1 MKRNFLIF
9 LLILSA
15 VFCAYGQNNSPI
27 DLVLLLDTS
36 QGMSSSYDNVNNYIT
51 GPFLSEFL
59 RVGDT
64 FHLVT
69 FSANAR
75 LDSARII
82 LGVGDIETIIG
93 RMLIQYPVEN
103 GSNVTNALTF
113 AERYVTALPSRAKK
127 IVLITT
133 GGADTNTLVTASKQ
147 RLNSRNTTL
156 DYIQVTPGRPLS
168 NLPKSGRPEI
178 KTTAADN
185 KPTTSAGT
193 PSRPSSSQTEVKTDT
208 TSGTGKPSSTD
219 TTGTASSGTVS
230 TQTGSTGTG
239 AVSGTNATGTGAMGT
254 GATGTSQTGTS
265 STGTSAASGTNTPA
279 ETSTT
284 PAADAASGTSSDA
297 ATGTTS
303 TEGASSSAE
312 TGATGT
318 GQISTDSEAS
328 NVSSGSQASKTPSGD
343 KGGTVSDNT
352 RPSDN
357 TSNAAN
363 KEKQGNKS
371 FSSSLPFIL
380 LIVFIAL
387 IIIAFIIYF
396 ASRRLG
402 SSPNRVMAEVSS
414 TEDKSRFKDHSKDLA
429 SYAAVQSRRTTP
441 YEDRVVKYDKDKQP
455 IINASGPLLLNLVVD
470 DQNTEIG
477 RRNIHS
483 LKSGYNLSVGGG
495 NADDFLIFLVPMPAH
510 IGEIRRNGGSLTF
523 VPQKA
528 KYFPE
533 IGSNEVRD
541 CINKTIKIISDKKYE
556 MRFRFEMYEDPLVS
570 LNRMLMS
577 VKVPG

>member
-1 MKRNFLIF
+1 MKRKILLF
-9 LLILSA
+9 LLVLSA
-15 VFCAYGQNNSPI
+15 VFCAYGQRNSPI

-51 GPFLSEFL
+51 GPFLKEFL

-64 FHLVT
+64 FHLIT
-69 FSANAR
+69 FSANPR

-82 LGVGDIETIIG
+82 YGLGDIETIIG

-103 GSNVTNALTF
+103 GNSVTNALTF
-113 AERYVTALPSRAKK
+113 AERYVNALPPRAKK

-133 GGADTNTLVTASKQ
+133 GSPDTIALVNASKQ
-147 RLNSRNTTL
+147 RLNSRYTTL

-178 KTTAADN
+178 KTTTAPG
-185 KPTTSAGT
+185 KPTSSTEA
-193 PSRPSSSQTEVKTDT
+193 SRPSSSQNETKTETA
-208 TSGTGKPSSTD
+208 SGTGKPSGTTGTTSSD
-219 TTGTASSGTVS
+219 TTGTGV
-230 TQTGSTGTG
+230 
-239 AVSGTNATGTGAMGT
+239 
-254 GATGTSQTGTS
+254 TSGTS
-265 STGTSAASGTNTPA
+265 STGTGASGTTGTGA
-279 ETSTT
+279 T
-284 PAADAASGTSSDA
+284 SGTS
-297 ATGTTS
+297 ATGTSTATETNKSSGLNTASTESSTLDTSSTSVTGTSS
-303 TEGASSSAE
+303 TEGKSETVSGE
-312 TGATGT
+312 TG
-318 GQISTDSEAS
+318 QVSTDSQDS
-328 NVSSGSQASKTPSGD
+328 SVSQTSKTSTGD
-343 KGGTVSDNT
+343 NGVSVSDNKGT
-352 RPSDN
+352 SDY
-357 TSNAAN
+357 TSNNTN
-363 KEKQGNKS
+363 KKKERGES
-371 FSSSLPFIL
+371 FTASLPFIL

-387 IIIAFIIYF
+387 VILGLIIYF

-402 SSPNRVMAEVSS
+402 SSPNRVMAKVSS
-414 TEDKSRFKDHSKDLA
+414 PESRETRFKDHSKDLA
-429 SYAAVQSRRTTP
+429 SYAAGQSRRTTP
-441 YEDRVVKYDKDKQP
+441 YEDRPVKPDKEKQP
-455 IINASGPLLLNLVVD
+455 VINPSGPLLLNLFVD

-495 NADDFLIFLVPMPAH
+495 KADDFLIFLVPMPSH

-523 VPQKA
+523 VPQKP

-541 CINKTIKIISDKKYE
+541 CINKTIRVVSDKNYE
-556 MRFRFEMYEDPLVS
+556 MRFRFETYEDPLVS

>member
-1 MKRNFLIF
+1 MKRFFLIF
-9 LLILSA
+9 ILILSA
-15 VFCAYGQNNSPI
+15 FFCAYGQNNSPI

-51 GPFLSEFL
+51 GPFLNEFL

-69 FSANAR
+69 FSTNPR

-113 AERYVTALPSRAKK
+113 AERYVTSLPSRAKK
-127 IVLITT
+127 IVLITI
-133 GGADTNTLVTASKQ
+133 GSPDTNTLVTASKQ

-168 NLPKSGRPEI
+168 NLPKSGRPEA
-178 KTTAADN
+178 KTTTAAA
-185 KPTTSAGT
+185 KPTPSTSAGAT
-193 PSRPSSSQTEVKTDT
+193 SSSSQTETKTDT
-208 TSGTGKPSSTD
+208 TSQTGKPSSTD
-219 TTGTASSGTVS
+219 TSRKDTSSGTSPSSGTS
-230 TQTGSTGTG
+230 TTGT
-239 AVSGTNATGTGAMGT
+239 STTGTNATGTN
-254 GATGTSQTGTS
+254 
-265 STGTSAASGTNTPA
+265 AASETNKSSGTNVTTVESSTP
-279 ETSTT
+279 
-284 PAADAASGTSSDA
+284 DTSSA
-297 ATGTTS
+297 NITGITS
-303 TEGASSSAE
+303 TEGASSTTE
-312 TGATGT
+312 TVSGGT
-318 GQISTDSEAS
+318 GQVTADSQDSSVS
-328 NVSSGSQASKTPSGD
+328 NVSKSSSGD
-343 KGGTVSDNT
+343 NGASVSDNAS
-352 RPSDN
+352 PSGY
-357 TSNAAN
+357 TSNVTN
-363 KEKQGNKS
+363 KKKERGES
-371 FSSSLPFIL
+371 FTASLPFIL
-380 LIVFIAL
+380 IIIFIAL
-387 IIIAFIIYF
+387 IILGLIIYF

-414 TEDKSRFKDHSKDLA
+414 SESRDKLKFKDHSKDLA
-429 SYAAVQSRRTTP
+429 SYAAVQGRRTTP
-441 YEDRVVKYDKDKQP
+441 YEDRPIKLDKEKQP
-455 IINASGPLLLNLVVD
+455 VINPSGPLLLNFFVD

-477 RRNIHS
+477 KRNIHS
-483 LKSGYNLSVGGG
+483 LKSGYSLSIGGG
-495 NADDFLIFLVPMPAH
+495 KADDFLIFLVPMPSH

-523 VPQKA
+523 VPQKP

-541 CINKTIKIISDKKYE
+541 CINKTIRVVSDKNYE
-556 MRFRFEMYEDPLVS
+556 MRFRFEMYEDPLVA

>member
-1 MKRNFLIF
+1 MKRKILLF

-15 VFCAYGQNNSPI
+15 VFCAYGQRNSPI

-36 QGMSSSYDNVNNYIT
+36 QGMSSSYDNVNDYIT
-51 GPFLSEFL
+51 GTFLNEFL

-69 FSANAR
+69 FSANPR

-82 LGVGDIETIIG
+82 YGLGDIETIIG

-113 AERYVTALPSRAKK
+113 AERYVTTLPSRAKK

-133 GGADTNTLVTASKQ
+133 GSPDTNTLVTASKQ

-168 NLPKSGRPEI
+168 NLPKSGRPEV

-185 KPTTSAGT
+185 KPTSSAGT
-193 PSRPSSSQTEVKTDT
+193 PSRPSSSQTETKTET
-208 TSGTGKPSSTD
+208 TSGAGKPSVTG
-219 TTGTASSGTVS
+219 TGTASSGT
-230 TQTGSTGTG
+230 GSTGTG
-239 AVSGTNATGTGAMGT
+239 AAS
-254 GATGTSQTGTS
+254 
-265 STGTSAASGTNTPA
+265 GTSAAGTGTASGTNTSSG
-279 ETSTT
+279 TSST
-284 PAADAASGTSSDA
+284 PAAGAASGTGSA
-297 ATGTTS
+297 VTAGTTS
-303 TEGASSSAE
+303 TEGASSAAE
-312 TGATGT
+312 TGAG
-318 GQISTDSEAS
+318 GGLVSTDSENS
-328 NVSSGSQASKTPSGD
+328 NVSTDSQTAKTSSGD
-343 KGGTVSDNT
+343 KSGSVSDNKDT
-352 RPSDN
+352 SDY
-357 TSNAAN
+357 TSNVAS
-363 KEKQGNKS
+363 KEKQGDKS

-387 IIIAFIIYF
+387 IILAFVIYF

-414 TEDKSRFKDHSKDLA
+414 SEDKSRFKDHSKDLA

-477 RRNIHS
+477 KRNIHS
-483 LKSGYNLSVGGG
+483 LKSGYNLSIGGG
-495 NADDFLIFLVPMPAH
+495 NADDFLIFLVPMPSH

-523 VPQKA
+523 VPQKP

-533 IGSNEVRD
+533 IGSNEVKD
-541 CINKTIKIISDKKYE
+541 CINKTIKVISDKKYE
-556 MRFRFEMYEDPLVS
+556 MRFRFEMYEDPLVA